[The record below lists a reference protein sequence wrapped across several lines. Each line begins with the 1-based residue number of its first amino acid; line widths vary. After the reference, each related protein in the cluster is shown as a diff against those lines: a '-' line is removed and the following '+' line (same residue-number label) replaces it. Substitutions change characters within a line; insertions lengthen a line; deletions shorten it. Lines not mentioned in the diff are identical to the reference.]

1 MYVLSRIDSYDFIA
15 GLINGHFRECL
26 LCVHLIDKL
35 PNAAVQLPD
44 VRVVSK
50 LYEKWTVLERDA
62 HVPLFDRLLHMKRYY
77 WLYA

>member
-1 MYVLSRIDSYDFIA
+1 MMSRIDSCDFIA

-26 LCVHLIDKL
+26 LCVHLMDKL

-50 LYEKWTVLERDA
+50 LYEKWTVLEREA
-62 HVPLFDRLLHMKRYY
+62 HVPLFDRHLHMKRYY

>member
-1 MYVLSRIDSYDFIA
+1 M
-15 GLINGHFRECL
+15 
-26 LCVHLIDKL
+26 DKL

-44 VRVVSK
+44 VRIVSK
-50 LYEKWTVLERDA
+50 LYERWTVLEREA